1 MAVMTSLMTAVT
13 TSLMTAVTTSLM
25 TAVTRTRVELHPW
38 PSSPVPLSLPQ
49 LSSSD
54 CYDSHWLS
62 DGSYLSSTFS

>member
-1 MAVMTSLMTAVT
+1 MAVMTSLMMAVM
-13 TSLMTAVTTSLM
+13 TSLMMAVIPTL
-25 TAVTRTRVELHPW
+25 TRTRVELHPW